1 MARSPRYRAEN
12 WLSRRLRAWQ
22 SFNKLGSFGK
32 IHICGPPRRADT
44 DKGNSCLPH
53 LPFNVKII
61 ALSCTLLNWLRRDA
75 LSAFFGFFQ
84 VFSSNRAVTGMCVF
98 NDLAGAVRRAIAHAA
113 GNTAKYD
120 LFPAMP

>member
-1 MARSPRYRAEN
+1 
-12 WLSRRLRAWQ
+12 LQ

-32 IHICGPPRRADT
+32 IHICVPPRRAGT
-44 DKGNSCLPH
+44 GKGDSCLPH

-61 ALSCTLLNWLRRDA
+61 ALSCILLNWLRRDA
-75 LSAFFGFFQ
+75 LSAFFGFSR
-84 VFSSNRAVTGMCVF
+84 VFSSDRAVTGTCVF

-120 LFPAMP
+120 LRSGMALGATALNVR